1 MSDDDAIKMPDD
13 LCDLGRKA
21 HEVIVT
27 YLRELNRTN
36 TGGCT
41 AFYSPEAWRERGE
54 EYGLRSV
61 LRSVL
66 VVVYDGGELRPV
78 FSLDAAY
85 DHDCRTFRER
95 GDQYRPYEMHE
106 AMQKR
111 LHDVG
116 LYVEECTGWYA
127 AVYPV
132 RP

>member
-1 MSDDDAIKMPDD
+1 MSNKKENEMKMPAD
-13 LCDLGRKA
+13 LSERGRRA
-21 HEVIVT
+21 HEVIVG
-27 YLRELNRTN
+27 YLTELGRLD
-36 TGGCT
+36 TGGCQ
-41 AFYSPEAWRERGE
+41 AFYSPAEWIARGE
-54 EYGLRSV
+54 GYG

-66 VVVYDGGELRPV
+66 VVVYDGGDHRPV

-95 GDQYRPYEMHE
+95 GAEYRPYEMYE

-116 LYVEECTGWYA
+116 LYIEECTAWYG

-132 RP
+132 PR

>member
-1 MSDDDAIKMPDD
+1 MSDDEIKIPDN
-13 LCDLGRKA
+13 LCSLGRKA
-21 HEVIVT
+21 HDVIVT
-27 YLRELNRTN
+27 YLRELGRTN
-36 TGGCT
+36 TGGCQ
-41 AFYSPEAWRERGE
+41 AFYSPAAWQQRGE
-54 EYGLRSV
+54 EYGV
-61 LRSVL
+61 RSVL

-85 DHDCRTFRER
+85 EHDCRTFRER
-95 GDQYRPYEMHE
+95 GDEYVPYEMHE

-132 RP
+132 MP